1 MTAAVSVYSHW
12 RLHHPL
18 WTLPTGV
25 QVRMSKDGPEGPF
38 WSALAS
44 FATRTCYANTACD
57 HLVGWANASLRQAV
71 GLTPDAHH
79 CRLYI
84 HA

>member
-1 MTAAVSVYSHW
+1 MTAAASIHSCW

-18 WTLPTGV
+18 GTSLNVV
-25 QVRMSKDGPEGPF
+25 QVRMSKDGPEGAF

-57 HLVGWANASLRQAV
+57 HLVGWANASLRQAA
-71 GLTPDAHH
+71 GMTPDARHPS
-79 CRLYI
+79 CI
-84 HA
+84 